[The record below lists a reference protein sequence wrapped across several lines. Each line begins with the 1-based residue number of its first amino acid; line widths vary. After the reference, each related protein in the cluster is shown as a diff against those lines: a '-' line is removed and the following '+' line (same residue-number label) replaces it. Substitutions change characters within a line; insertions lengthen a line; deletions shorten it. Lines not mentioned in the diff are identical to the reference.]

1 VSDLK
6 GELATLRIDRDGTTR
21 RKGRWLV
28 YAALLLGVGLLGAI
42 ALRSRGTFAAVEIA
56 TTRPTVSRPG
66 PGSPGLPILTAS
78 GYVVPRRKAVV
89 SAKIQGR
96 LADLRVEEGSRVRE
110 GEILAR
116 LESADYEAQVQR
128 SRATVERALADLGE
142 NERQVRLAQQLA
154 HDGIVSNDSLEAA
167 QSRVKIAQAALSQA
181 RADES
186 LATAQFN
193 NTIIRAPFGGVVLRK
208 MAEVGESVAPIP
220 PGVNLSTS
228 SGAIVALADLDTLE
242 VEADVSESNV
252 ARLGAEQP
260 AVVSVEAFPDKRYRA
275 VLRQIIPTADRTR
288 ATVLVKVTI
297 LDKDPALKPEMNAKV
312 DFQERPASAAAGA
325 DTPAGGSAPPAA
337 PAAPLV
343 TVPAAAVV
351 EREGHAFVFEV
362 ADGRVR
368 EIPVVT
374 GAGRDGQVVVRE
386 GLTGSETL
394 VLRPPATLRSGD
406 AVRIKSS

>member
-1 VSDLK
+1 MSDLK
-6 GELATLRIDRDGTTR
+6 GELATLRIDRAKPTR
-21 RKGRWLV
+21 RSGRWLV
-28 YAALLLGVGLLGAI
+28 YAGLLIGAALLGAM
-42 ALRSRGTFAAVEIA
+42 ALRARGAFAGIEIA
-56 TTRPTVSRPG
+56 TTRPTVSRTGSG
-66 PGSPGLPILTAS
+66 PSGLPILTAS

-128 SRATVERALADLGE
+128 SRATVERALADLNE

-154 HDGIVSNDSLEAA
+154 HEGVVSTDSLEAA
-167 QSRVKIAQAALSQA
+167 ESRVRIARAVVSQA

-186 LATAQFN
+186 LAAAQFN
-193 NTIIRAPFGGVVLRK
+193 NTVIRAPFGGVVLRK

-228 SGAIVALADLDTLE
+228 SGAIVAIADLDTLE

-288 ATVLVKVTI
+288 ATVMVKVTI

-312 DFQERPASAAAGA
+312 DFLERLADAAAGG
-325 DTPAGGSAPPAA
+325 PAPPSAPS
-337 PAAPLV
+337 APLV
-343 TVPAAAVV
+343 TVPAAAIV
-351 EREGHAFVFEV
+351 ERDGRSIVFEV

-368 EIPVVT
+368 ELFVVT
-374 GAGRDGQVVVRE
+374 GFGREGQVVVRE
-386 GLTGSETL
+386 GLSGAETL
-394 VLRPPATLRSGD
+394 VLRPPATLKNGD
-406 AVRIKSS
+406 AVRVKG